1 MWKAVGWRLSILNP
15 YVHIFVG
22 WYIANICLE
31 SCLFSIFSAFQFIK
45 DSTKVLEVSVKLMK
59 YAFRKFSPQVSLKDC
74 NQMPFLWIIE
84 SFNAD
89 IFRSSLRRIVYVWKM
104 VIGHTNILIFIFFLL
119 NTISGYE
126 SLFLFKTKE
135 MRDFTQ

>member
-89 IFRSSLRRIVYVWKM
+89 IFRSSLRRIVYVCMKNGNWTYK
-104 VIGHTNILIFIFFLL
+104 HLNIHFFFAQHNQWLRESFLI
-119 NTISGYE
+119 
-126 SLFLFKTKE
+126 
-135 MRDFTQ
+135 